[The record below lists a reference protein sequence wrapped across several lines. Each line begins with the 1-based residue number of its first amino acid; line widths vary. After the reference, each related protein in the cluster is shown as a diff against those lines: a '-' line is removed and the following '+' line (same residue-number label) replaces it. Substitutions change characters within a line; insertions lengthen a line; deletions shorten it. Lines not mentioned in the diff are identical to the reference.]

1 MSNAA
6 RLVATIIA
14 ALVLT
19 TVPVVAQET
28 APIMNVDFIVPA
40 SGYVAGS
47 RSIESELCVMLPTEA
62 TSVTVTRRAFV
73 PENGTDRPL
82 TMSIRP
88 YVSTAFPLAEKVSIR
103 DTVTLELPDLGSETC
118 FSFLN
123 ELAPSQAKQA
133 QPYKSYAQIV
143 TIQVR

>member
-1 MSNAA
+1 MYHAA
-6 RLVATIIA
+6 RLVAVIIA
-14 ALVLT
+14 ALSLT
-19 TVPVVAQET
+19 VGAVTAQEV
-28 APIMNVDFIVPA
+28 PPMMNVDFIVMA
-40 SGYVAGS
+40 SGYVQGDRA
-47 RSIESELCVMLPTEA
+47 REEMLCVTLPTEA
-62 TSVTVTRRAFV
+62 SSVSVTRRAFV

-82 TMSIRP
+82 TMTIRP
-88 YVSTAFPLAEKVSIR
+88 FTTTAYPLVEQVSLR
-103 DTVTLELPDLGSETC
+103 DTTTLTVSGLGGATC